1 MGDLLGSPRVA
12 PLFLGLAGFHSGLPL
27 VVPMGSA
34 LPIAI
39 GTSDSRSGHPI
50 ARYGPSKSRVWDF
63 SPFSAAWKIPSLG
76 DDRRKRKAFWT
87 VEAKVM
93 GGNTWWRGW
102 LP

>member
-12 PLFLGLAGFHSGLPL
+12 PLFLGLAGYRSGLPL

-39 GTSDSRSGHPI
+39 GAGRSSIGHPI
-50 ARYGPSKSRVWDF
+50 ARYGPSKWRVLDF
-63 SPFSAAWKIPSLG
+63 FPFSAAWKIPSFR
-76 DDRRKRKAFWT
+76 DDGRKRQAFWT

-93 GGNTWWRGW
+93 GGNAWWRGW
-102 LP
+102 VL